1 MNLRSIF
8 LTCIVWSVVAFPG
21 MSQTASPASS
31 ATAKQP
37 KPASTV
43 EPNDG
48 KVHDG
53 QKVFE
58 QNCGRCH
65 NAPQGFSPN
74 IAEAVTRHMRT
85 RANLSQEDYK
95 ALLRFFNP

>member
-1 MNLRSIF
+1 MNLRAI
-8 LTCIVWSVVAFPG
+8 LLAVIVLAGAALPG
-21 MSQTASPASS
+21 LSQAGAPPSS
-31 ATAKQP
+31 APAKQP
-37 KPASTV
+37 KPASTAA
-43 EPNDG
+43 PAGG

-58 QNCGRCH
+58 QNCSRCH

-74 IAEAVTRHMRT
+74 IATAVARHMRT
-85 RANLSQEDYK
+85 RANLSQEDYE